1 MSDRR
6 RDWPRRRPLGG
17 RGPLVTG
24 LGLGGAPIGNLFTG
38 VSDEQARSAV
48 DAAWDAGIR
57 YFDTAPL
64 YGHGLSEQRLGRA
77 LAGRPRDDYVL
88 STKVGYALRPPAAEP
103 APSVF
108 ADVDA
113 LETYFDYS
121 RDAVLRSFEAS
132 LDRLCVDRIDVVL
145 VHDPDDH
152 EHEAL
157 EQAFPTLVTLRDEGV
172 IAAVGCG
179 MNQSA
184 MLERFVERV
193 DLDCVLLAGRYS
205 LLDRSG
211 GAALLPACATRGIGV
226 ILGGVFNS
234 GILVDPEGSP
244 TYDYEDA
251 PVALIARAQALKAL
265 CEAHGTTLPAAA
277 LQFAMRHPAVTA
289 VLVGARSAGE
299 LVADVDAASMAIDE
313 TLWGEIEALG
323 PG

>member
-1 MSDRR
+1 
-6 RDWPRRRPLGG
+6 
-17 RGPLVTG
+17 LVTG
-24 LGLGGAPIGNLFTG
+24 LGFGGAPIGNLFTG
-38 VSDEQARSAV
+38 VSDEQAGAAV

-77 LAGRPRDDYVL
+77 LAGRPRAEYVL
-88 STKVGYALRPPAAEP
+88 STKVGYALRPPEGEP
-103 APSVF
+103 VPSVF

-132 LDRLCVDRIDVVL
+132 LDRLGVDRIDVVL

-152 EHEAL
+152 EDEAL
-157 EQAFPTLVTLRDEGV
+157 QQAFPALLALREEGV

-193 DLDCVLLAGRYS
+193 DLDCVFLAGRYS

-211 GAALLPACATRGIGV
+211 GVALLPACAARGIGV

-234 GILVDPEGSP
+234 GILVDPDASP

-251 PVALIARAQALKAL
+251 PDALIARARALKSL
-265 CEAHGTTLPAAA
+265 CEAHGATLPAAA
-277 LQFAMRHPAVTA
+277 LQFAMHHTDVTA

-299 LVADVDAASMAIDE
+299 LIADVDAASMAIDE
-313 TLWGEIEALG
+313 TLWGEIDAVDTG
-323 PG
+323 